1 MSSQHQVLHSEL
13 HLYLL
18 IEVIELTVEQD
29 IAELKTDIK
38 WIKKSIED
46 LREERQLNIGYLIGL
61 IGSVIIAIAS
71 LGVAI
76 FR

>member
-1 MSSQHQVLHSEL
+1 MS
-13 HLYLL
+13 
-18 IEVIELTVEQD
+18 VEQD